1 MSKENKTKTRK
12 TKNPTNATWTVRG
25 VTPETRE
32 AVKQA
37 ARRSGKSMGS
47 WLNDTLHKAAV
58 EDITGQSTLPAHRV
72 EEQLASISDKLDA
85 MQRPFWSR
93 IFNRS

>member
-1 MSKENKTKTRK
+1 MTKENKTKERK

-32 AVKQA
+32 ACKQA
-37 ARRSGKSMGS
+37 ARRSGKSMGA

-58 EDITGQSTLPAHRV
+58 EEITGQNTLPDKRL
-72 EEQLASISDKLDA
+72 EDQLAEISGKLDA
-85 MQRPFWSR
+85 MQLPFWQQ
-93 IFNRS
+93 IFRR